1 MKFIF
6 LEDEAQIKFSW
17 KERFYVFF
25 KGVFRMDYVN
35 AKHMTN
41 HFIKMANV
49 IDMEKLK
56 DGEVLRTFKDTE
68 IISKGSK
75 EDKFIY

>member
-1 MKFIF
+1 
-6 LEDEAQIKFSW
+6 
-17 KERFYVFF
+17 
-25 KGVFRMDYVN
+25 MDYVN

-41 HFIKMANV
+41 HFIKMANI

-75 EDKFIY
+75 EDKF